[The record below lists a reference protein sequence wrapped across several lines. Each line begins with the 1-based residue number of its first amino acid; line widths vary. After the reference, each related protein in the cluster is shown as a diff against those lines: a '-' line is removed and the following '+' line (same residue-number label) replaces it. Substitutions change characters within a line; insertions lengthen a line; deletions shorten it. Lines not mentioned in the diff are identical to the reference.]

1 MKGPLFYSKILLFG
15 EYGIIKDS
23 KGLSIPY
30 NFYNGALKVDE
41 NPTQEA
47 IKSNASLRRFVTYL
61 ENLQQEQPELVTFN
75 IEILKA
81 DVERGMYFDSSIP
94 QGYGVGS
101 SGALVAAIY
110 DKYANNKI
118 TVLENL
124 TRDKLLQL
132 KAIFSQ
138 MESFFHGKSSGLDPL
153 NSYLSIPILINSKD
167 NIEATGIPSQ
177 STTGKGAVFLLD
189 SGIVGETAPMVNI
202 FMENLKEEGF
212 RKMLKT
218 QFVKYTDACVDNFL
232 GGDMKS
238 LFANTKK
245 LSKVVLSHFKPM
257 IPEQFHSIWQK
268 GIDTNDYY
276 LQLGGSGGGGYILGF
291 TEDLEKAKIS
301 LKDYDFFE
309 THSLNLENH
318 KFLITFSYK

>member
-15 EYGIIKDS
+15 EYGIIRDS

-41 NPTQEA
+41 NPTDEA
-47 IKSNASLRRFVTYL
+47 IKSNASLKRFADYL
-61 ENLQQEQPELVTFN
+61 EQLQNEQPGLVTFN
-75 IEILKA
+75 IELLKA
-81 DVERGMYFDSSIP
+81 DINRGMYFDSSIP

-110 DKYANNKI
+110 DKYANDKI

-124 TRDKLLQL
+124 TREKLLQL
-132 KAIFSQ
+132 KGIFSQ

-177 STTGKGAVFLLD
+177 SATGKGAVFLLD

-212 RKMLKT
+212 RKMLKN
-218 QFVKYTDACVDNFL
+218 QFVKYTDACVENFL
-232 GGDMKS
+232 GGDIKS
-238 LFANTKK
+238 LFKNTKQ
-245 LSKVVLSHFKPM
+245 LSKVVLNHFKPM
-257 IPEQFHSIWQK
+257 IPEKFHGVWQQ

-276 LQLGGSGGGGYILGF
+276 LKLCGSGGGGYILGF
-291 TEDLEKAKIS
+291 TEDLEKAKKA
-301 LKDYDFFE
+301 LKDYK
-309 THSLNLENH
+309 LEVVYQ
-318 KFLITFSYK
+318 F

>member
-41 NPTQEA
+41 NPGLEA
-47 IKSNASLRRFVTYL
+47 IKSNESLKRFVVYL
-61 ENLQQEQPELVTFN
+61 ENLQLTQSDLVTFKL
-75 IEILKA
+75 ETLKE
-81 DVERGMYFDSSIP
+81 DVARGMYFDSSIP

-110 DKYANNKI
+110 DKYANDKI

-124 TRDKLLQL
+124 TREKLLKL
-132 KAIFSQ
+132 KNVFSQ

-167 NIEATGIPSQ
+167 NIEATGIPTQ
-177 STTGKGAVFLLD
+177 SFDGKGAVFLLD
-189 SGIVGETAPMVNI
+189 SGIIGETAPMVTI
-202 FMENLKEEGF
+202 FMENLKDQGF
-212 RKMLKT
+212 RKMLKN
-218 QFVKYTDACVDNFL
+218 QFIKYTDSCVENFL
-232 GGDMKS
+232 GGDIKS

-245 LSKVVLSHFKPM
+245 LSKVVLNNFKPM
-257 IPEQFHSIWQK
+257 IPEQFHTIWQK

-276 LQLGGSGGGGYILGF
+276 LKLCGSGGGGYILGF
-291 TEDLEKAKIS
+291 TQDLEKAKIA
-301 LKDYDFFE
+301 LKDYK
-309 THSLNLENH
+309 LEVVYQ
-318 KFLITFSYK
+318 F

>member
-15 EYGIIKDS
+15 EYGIIQDS

-30 NFYNGALKVDE
+30 NFYNGALKCDQ
-41 NPTQEA
+41 NPSAEA
-47 IKSNASLRRFVTYL
+47 IASNGHLKRFVNHLKNL
-61 ENLQQEQPELVTFN
+61 EIEQPDLVRFDLATL
-75 IEILKA
+75 EA
-81 DVERGMYFDSSIP
+81 DVTNGMYFDSSIP

-110 DKYANNKI
+110 DKYAQNKI

-124 TRDKLLQL
+124 TREKLLEL
-132 KAIFSQ
+132 KTIFSQ

-167 NIEATGIPSQ
+167 NIEATGIPTQ
-177 STTGKGAVFLLD
+177 SLDGKGAVFLID

-202 FMENLKEEGF
+202 FMENLKDQGF
-212 RKMLKT
+212 RNMLKT
-218 QFVKYTDACVDNFL
+218 QFVKYTDSCVENFL

-257 IPEQFHSIWQK
+257 IPEEFHAIWQK

-276 LQLGGSGGGGYILGF
+276 LKLCGSGGGGYILGF
-291 TEDLEKAKIS
+291 TEDLERAKAS
-301 LKDYDFFE
+301 LKDYK
-309 THSLNLENH
+309 LEVVYQ
-318 KFLITFSYK
+318 F

>member
-61 ENLQQEQPELVTFN
+61 ENIQQEQPELVTFN

-167 NIEATGIPSQ
+167 NIEAIGIPSQ

-218 QFVKYTDACVDNFL
+218 QFVKYTDACVENFL

-238 LFANTKK
+238 LFANTKQ
-245 LSKVVLSHFKPM
+245 LSKVVLNNFKPM
-257 IPEQFHSIWQK
+257 IPEQFHGVWQR

-276 LQLGGSGGGGYILGF
+276 LKLCGSGGGGYILGF
-291 TEDLEKAKIS
+291 TKDLEKAKRS
-301 LKDYDFFE
+301 LKDYK
-309 THSLNLENH
+309 LEVVYQ
-318 KFLITFSYK
+318 F